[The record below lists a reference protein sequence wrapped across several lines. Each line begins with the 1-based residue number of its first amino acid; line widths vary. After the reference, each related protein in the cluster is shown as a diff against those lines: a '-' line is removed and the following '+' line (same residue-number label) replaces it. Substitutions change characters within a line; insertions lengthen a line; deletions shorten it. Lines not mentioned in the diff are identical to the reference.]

1 MLSSG
6 RALRV
11 WSFRSA
17 VRLVPHRWPILF
29 VAPAFVYADYTW
41 LQATALTGLA
51 AAVAEV
57 LFAIVTVRLL
67 DRRRP
72 AACWRRSGGSTSW
85 TRRSR

>member
-1 MLSSG
+1 MWSL
-6 RALRV
+6 RDAL
-11 WSFRSA
+11 W
-17 VRLVPHRWPILF
+17 LLPQRWPILF

-67 DRRRP
+67 ERR
-72 AACWRRSGGSTSW
+72 
-85 TRRSR
+85 